1 MSERAA
7 LQVAEE
13 LRSLLMSG
21 RYAPG
26 ERLPAERDLAA
37 RLGVSRP
44 TAREAIGHL
53 TEAGL
58 VEARRGS
65 GTYVTAVDVRALLE
79 VRLQLEPFAAELA
92 AARRDRAQA
101 RRLRE
106 LLAELAGAIDEPARF
121 GELDALVHQEIWE
134 AAGNPVLRETLDRL
148 SGLALLSRAVTT
160 ADPKLRRA
168 TLKRMRQLVK
178 AIAAQDA
185 PAARHAMAQ
194 HLAEIAASAPPPP
207 DQSGLTTLV

>member
-13 LRSLLMSG
+13 LRALLMSG

-26 ERLPAERDLAA
+26 ERLPAERELAV

-58 VEARRGS
+58 VQARRGS

-92 AARRDRAQA
+92 AARRDQTQV

-106 LLAELAGAIDEPARF
+106 LLAALVAAVDEPPRF
-121 GELDALVHQEIWE
+121 GELDALLHQEIWE
-134 AAGNPVLRETLDRL
+134 AADNPVLRETLKRL
-148 SGLALLSRAVTT
+148 DGLALLSRAVTT
-160 ADPKLRRA
+160 ADPKLRHA
-168 TLKRMRQLVK
+168 TLKQLRRLVR
-178 AIAAQDA
+178 AIAGQDA
-185 PAARHAMAQ
+185 PAARMAMAR
-194 HLAEIAASAPPPP
+194 HLEEIAASAP
-207 DQSGLTTLV
+207 GLTKVA

>member
-53 TEAGL
+53 AEAGL
-58 VEARRGS
+58 VQARRGS

-92 AARRDRAQA
+92 AARRTPAQNREL
-101 RRLRE
+101 RRLLTE
-106 LLAELAGAIDEPARF
+106 LSAAVDEPARF
-121 GELDALVHQEIWE
+121 GELDALLHQEIWD
-134 AAGNPVLRETLDRL
+134 AAGNPVLRETLGRL
-148 SGLALLSRAVTT
+148 SALALLSRAVTT

-168 TLKRMRQLVK
+168 TLKQVRRLAR
-178 AIAAQDA
+178 AIAGQDA
-185 PAARHAMAQ
+185 QAARLAMAQ
-194 HLAEIAASAPPPP
+194 HLEEIAASAPPAK
-207 DQSGLTTLV
+207 VA

>member
-26 ERLPAERDLAA
+26 ERLPAERELAA

-58 VEARRGS
+58 VQARRGS
-65 GTYVTAVDVRALLE
+65 GTYVTTVDVRALLE

-92 AARRDRAQA
+92 AGRRDQAQVQQ
-101 RRLRE
+101 LRKLLGE
-106 LLAELAGAIDEPARF
+106 LGAAVDEPARF
-121 GELDALVHQEIWE
+121 GELDALLHQAVWE
-134 AAGNPVLRETLDRL
+134 TAGNPVLHETLDRL

-168 TLKRMRQLVK
+168 TLKQMRRLVR
-178 AIAAQDA
+178 AIAGRDTT
-185 PAARHAMAQ
+185 AARSAMAQ
-194 HLAEIAASAPPPP
+194 HLEEIAASAPP

>member
-58 VEARRGS
+58 VQARRGS

-92 AARRDRAQA
+92 AARRDPAHVRA
-101 RRLRE
+101 LRK
-106 LLAELAGAIDEPARF
+106 LLAELGTAVDEPARF
-121 GELDALVHQEIWE
+121 GEVDALLHQAIWE
-134 AAGNPVLRETLDRL
+134 AAGNPVLRETLGRL
-148 SGLALLSRAVTT
+148 SAQALLSRAVTT

-168 TLKRMRQLVK
+168 TLEQMRRLVR
-178 AIAAQDA
+178 AIGGQDP
-185 PAARHAMAQ
+185 PAARVAMAQ
-194 HLAEIAASAPPPP
+194 HLEEIGASATG
-207 DQSGLTTLV
+207 QTKVA